1 MKLTVG
7 ILATMAIVAAAAPM
21 QNHPAYSV
29 KTSSE
34 PNVGIYWRSENDAD
48 TRGGIPWK
56 KRETD
61 DSDTRGGIPWKKR
74 ETDDADTRGGIPWK
88 KRATDDS
95 DTRGGIPWKKR
106 ETDDS
111 VFFLARNT
119 EGQAWEDE
127 GTDQGAEIG
136 LFRKLSCGIWQ
147 IVTKS
152 GEAGQF
158 FVVIWE
164 EQHDFLPSSI
174 VRWRTS
180 CAR

>member
-56 KRETD
+56 KRE
-61 DSDTRGGIPWKKR
+61 
-74 ETDDADTRGGIPWK
+74 
-88 KRATDDS
+88 TDDS